1 MLTNQ
6 FRIPCE
12 TDPSDSVTVQS
23 ADHVFPA
30 LCRTVEAWQSAGA
43 MAAPSFAARPTR
55 YRLIPLATQA
65 LLVQDEEP
73 PSPSR
78 RGGTDDDQD
87 DQQAQDGEDDGE
99 HLVPGLRRT
108 GAAGYPGQPCCGP
121 EGGPC
126 P

>member
-6 FRIPCE
+6 FPIPCE

-30 LCRTVEAWQSAGA
+30 LCRTVEAWQSALV

-55 YRLIPLATQA
+55 NRSISLATQA

-73 PSPSR
+73 PAPSPR
-78 RGGTDDDQD
+78 PR
-87 DQQAQDGEDDGE
+87 
-99 HLVPGLRRT
+99 HR
-108 GAAGYPGQPCCGP
+108 
-121 EGGPC
+121 
-126 P
+126 